1 MPHWLE
7 QLSAA
12 SLAGVVLLAFASL
25 SAASSLLGFI
35 AEWAFPTRRILGPPR
50 FAGQLRFEL
59 VGNAIFLAIAT
70 ATVTLALH
78 SAAIRFGPSTPSR
91 DVATFMALLV
101 GFQVFY
107 WFLHRAMHTRAL
119 VKIHRWHHRSQTTTP
134 LTGQSMSP
142 AEAALWMLGYVGLP
156 IALSRI
162 SPIGFWGWAGYLAF
176 NVSGNVFGHANVEMT
191 IAPGAT
197 RTASLFAN
205 AFVFHALH
213 HARWTGHYGFQG
225 AAMDR
230 LMGTEWSDWPEL
242 YRRITHGQPIKSYK
256 ERAGSSAPSSLTA

>member
-1 MPHWLE
+1 MPTWLD
-7 QLSAA
+7 QLPFV
-12 SLAGVVLLAFASL
+12 SLAGVVLLCLAGVSG
-25 SAASSLLGFI
+25 ASSLAGFA
-35 AEWAFPTRRILGPPR
+35 AERLLPRRRVLAPDP

-59 VGNAIFLAIAT
+59 LGNAIFLAIAT
-70 ATVTLALH
+70 LAISGAL
-78 SAAIRFGPSTPSR
+78 SRGAIRFGPSSPAR
-91 DVATFMALLV
+91 DVGTFAAMLV

-119 VKIHRWHHRSQTTTP
+119 VRIHRWHHRSQTSTP

-142 AEAALWMLGYVGLP
+142 AEACLWMLGYVGLP
-156 IALSRI
+156 AALSQLA
-162 SPIGFWGWAGYLAF
+162 PLGFWGWAAYLAF

-191 IAPGAT
+191 LAPGAT

-225 AAMDR
+225 AGMDR

-242 YRRITHGQPIKSYK
+242 YQRITRGEPIATYK
-256 ERAGSSAPSSLTA
+256 TRA